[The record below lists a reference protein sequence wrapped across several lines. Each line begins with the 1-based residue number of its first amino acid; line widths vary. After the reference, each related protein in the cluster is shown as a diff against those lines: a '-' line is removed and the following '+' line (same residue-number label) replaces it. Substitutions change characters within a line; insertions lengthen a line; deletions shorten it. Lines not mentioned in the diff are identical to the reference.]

1 LGANILCQR
10 ITIHL
15 ARLVHLNNYRNPGVP
30 RWHMNRRD
38 FLKYGSVAGL
48 FLPVSIGWPLA
59 ASAGKN
65 GFQVADLRG
74 ALDASQFGVRP
85 DNYDDQSQL
94 LQKVLEQA
102 SSENKPVFLPPGRYV
117 VSNLNLPPRTRIMGL
132 LGTSRLIYG
141 GGGAMLSGNGC
152 ELIEIDGLTLDG
164 ANRNMGEEF
173 GGLLHARACPR
184 VVVENCNFVGSQR
197 AAISLDTCGGRI
209 GQSRISGAAGVA
221 GLFSV
226 NATGLSIQG
235 NEVSDCANGG
245 ILVHRWAEGDDNTIV
260 IGNRVKNIAAKGG
273 GTGQRGNGIN
283 LFRANGVIVSN
294 NHISDCA
301 FSAIR
306 ANSASNVQITGN
318 TCLQSG
324 ETAIYSEF
332 AFQGSLIANNIVD
345 GATIGVSIANFNE
358 GGRLAICANNLI
370 RNLKTAGPYP
380 AEIAGFGH
388 GIYVEA
394 DTNVRGNVIEGAP
407 RFGIGL
413 GWGPYL
419 RNVIA
424 TNNIIRDSGT
434 GIAVSV
440 VKGAGTTIIRDNIID
455 RVQRGGIIGHE
466 WLNPVTKELVGV
478 KPTPFPHLSLGGNI
492 LR

>member
-1 LGANILCQR
+1 
-10 ITIHL
+10 
-15 ARLVHLNNYRNPGVP
+15 
-30 RWHMNRRD
+30 MNRREL
-38 FLKYGSVAGL
+38 LKQISLAGL
-48 FLPVSIGWPLA
+48 LLPVSAGSSMA
-59 ASAGKN
+59 ATSGKN
-65 GFQVADLRG
+65 PFQVAGLRG
-74 ALDASQFGVRP
+74 ALDASQFGVLP

-94 LQKVLEQA
+94 LQKVLDRA
-102 SSENKPVFLPPGRYV
+102 SKENKPVFLPPGKYV
-117 VSNLNLPPRTRIMGL
+117 VSNLNLPPRTRLMGIS
-132 LGTSRLIYG
+132 GTSRLIYG

-152 ELIEIDGLTLDG
+152 ELLDIEGLTLDG
-164 ANRNMGEEF
+164 VNRKLGEEF
-173 GGLLHARACPR
+173 GGLLHVRACPR
-184 VVVENCNFVGSQR
+184 VVVENCSFVGSQG

-209 GQSRISGAAGVA
+209 DQSRISGAAGVA

-245 ILVHRWAEGDDNTIV
+245 ILVHRWAIGDDNTLV
-260 IGNRVKNIAAKGG
+260 SGNRVQRIAAKGG
-273 GTGQRGNGIN
+273 GTGQRGNGVN

-294 NHISDCA
+294 NHISNCA

-345 GATIGVSIANFNE
+345 GATIGVSIANFND
-358 GGRLAICANNLI
+358 GGRLAICANNII
-370 RNLKTAGPYP
+370 RNLKTIGPYP

-394 DTNVRGNVIEGAP
+394 DTNVTGNLIEGAP

-419 RNVIA
+419 RNVI
-424 TNNIIRDSGT
+424 TTGNIIRDSGT

-440 VKGAGTTIIRDNIID
+440 AKGAGVTIIRNNIID
-455 RVQRGGIIGHE
+455 RAKQGGIIGHE
-466 WLNPVTKELVGV
+466 WLNPVTKELAGGNQ
-478 KPTPFPHLSLGGNI
+478 TPFSHLSLGGNI